1 MVTNLAIITG
11 FVFILSLTFVC
22 LSSLICAGIEG
33 AAANA
38 QVKQLE
44 QQNSRLKEAIM
55 RLEIC

>member
-1 MVTNLAIITG
+1 MKIYLYK
-11 FVFILSLTFVC
+11 
-22 LSSLICAGIEG
+22 GIDG

-55 RLEIC
+55 R